1 MAEAHVGNGDFED
14 ARAFAYVYLCDVLH
28 APHVFICRA
37 MEQACGATAFQL
49 AASPRGA
56 GIMRFNSPEE
66 RDEIVAMSPVV
77 YEDNSITIE
86 RHEEADNRFYAFY
99 WVYAE
104 VVVMD
109 YPLEHWEEESAREVL
124 ATLGNVCCLDQTC
137 FSGGDYTSIRA
148 VLRLDHHCELP
159 EQLLVRNHNGPAC
172 LYTVYMVRTWLDAGP
187 EPDWGEYDFG
197 NGPELH
203 TAPRYHPV
211 GNPPTQLSSAPQN
224 LVATILEWEN
234 VITSPLPL
242 RPVRTRQA
250 TLYPRRQAD
259 TPLSVLYLPWYGIG
273 GVPALPPSMVA
284 SDVNSDAAAD
294 MATVDGDEGGA
305 AAEGATSDTSVAFTT
320 LSILEPNAGEHT
332 EVEHERRGGLG
343 ASTRDSARKLR
354 RSLRLKEEEPGFE
367 LPEDKVARVQ
377 HAKFDF
383 SGASRRLRNILS
395 TSYLTS
401 PEYYASDD
409 TDSLLDIAAA
419 CGATEEEAAV
429 ISGGATTP
437 PTGA

>member
-211 GNPPTQLSSAPQN
+211 GNPPPPHSA
-224 LVATILEWEN
+224 LVGSTEF
-234 VITSPLPL
+234 
-242 RPVRTRQA
+242 
-250 TLYPRRQAD
+250 
-259 TPLSVLYLPWYGIG
+259 G
-273 GVPALPPSMVA
+273 GHDLGVGERHHLPPA
-284 SDVNSDAAAD
+284 SSSGSHQAGDPVPETPGGHPLVGSVPPVVWDRWGPGA
-294 MATVDGDEGGA
+294 ATVHGG
-305 AAEGATSDTSVAFTT
+305 
-320 LSILEPNAGEHT
+320 
-332 EVEHERRGGLG
+332 ERRELG
-343 ASTRDSARKLR
+343 CGCRHGHCR
-354 RSLRLKEEEPGFE
+354 RR
-367 LPEDKVARVQ
+367 
-377 HAKFDF
+377 
-383 SGASRRLRNILS
+383 
-395 TSYLTS
+395 
-401 PEYYASDD
+401 
-409 TDSLLDIAAA
+409 
-419 CGATEEEAAV
+419 
-429 ISGGATTP
+429 
-437 PTGA
+437 

>member
-1 MAEAHVGNGDFED
+1 
-14 ARAFAYVYLCDVLH
+14 
-28 APHVFICRA
+28 
-37 MEQACGATAFQL
+37 
-49 AASPRGA
+49 
-56 GIMRFNSPEE
+56 
-66 RDEIVAMSPVV
+66 
-77 YEDNSITIE
+77 
-86 RHEEADNRFYAFY
+86 
-99 WVYAE
+99 
-104 VVVMD
+104 
-109 YPLEHWEEESAREVL
+109 
-124 ATLGNVCCLDQTC
+124 
-137 FSGGDYTSIRA
+137 
-148 VLRLDHHCELP
+148 
-159 EQLLVRNHNGPAC
+159 
-172 LYTVYMVRTWLDAGP
+172 
-187 EPDWGEYDFG
+187 
-197 NGPELH
+197 
-203 TAPRYHPV
+203 
-211 GNPPTQLSSAPQN
+211 
-224 LVATILEWEN
+224 
-234 VITSPLPL
+234 
-242 RPVRTRQA
+242 
-250 TLYPRRQAD
+250 
-259 TPLSVLYLPWYGIG
+259 
-273 GVPALPPSMVA
+273 MVA

-383 SGASRRLRNILS
+383 SGASRRLHNILS
-395 TSYLTS
+395 TYYLTS